1 MITVVTQ
8 KLCKVKLLTNVTKS
22 TYLRGMQ
29 PYQTRSIKE
38 TREQLSQLVEEVAIA
53 KKRYLITKFG
63 KPKAMIIPIP
73 KTPKKERFSGLEA
86 SFGLW
91 KNRKDIQDSAKWVAN
106 LRRRTRSRY
115 GKIFS

>member
-1 MITVVTQ
+1 MFDNIYNMEYSN
-8 KLCKVKLLTNVTKS
+8 LMN
-22 TYLRGMQ
+22 

-63 KPKAMIIPIP
+63 KPKAMIIPIS
-73 KTPKKERFSGLEA
+73 KLPKKQKLSGLEA
-86 SFGLW
+86 SFGIW

-106 LRRRTRSRY
+106 LRRRISSRH